1 VDRLTLIGNPAHR
14 DAVAR
19 IAIARVDTVLDELE
33 KIVDER
39 LDAYERRHARLYSSP
54 RAATVPM
61 LNSEPSI
68 PRRIPN

>member
-1 VDRLTLIGNPAHR
+1 VDKLTLIGNPAHR

-39 LDAYERRHARLYSSP
+39 LDAFERCHAHLYSSP
-54 RAATVPM
+54 RAATVSK
-61 LNSEPSI
+61 LNSGSSI
-68 PRRIPN
+68 PRRAPN